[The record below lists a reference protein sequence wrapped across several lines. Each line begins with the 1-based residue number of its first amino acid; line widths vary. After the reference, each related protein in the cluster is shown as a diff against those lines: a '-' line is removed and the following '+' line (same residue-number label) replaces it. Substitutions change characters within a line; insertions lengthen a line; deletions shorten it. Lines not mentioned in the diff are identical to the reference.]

1 MSADE
6 EEGILGRGLTL
17 LVEAVNNGHV
27 TAEEAVR
34 RLQQKLSELTLSGG
48 GAAAA
53 ASSLGDSTAAAEA
66 PSSSQKRGRSEEGE
80 DVLADG
86 AASEG
91 VISFELSYGNLER
104 AWLGSV
110 LIETGGTVTLQVVST
125 DHFAEISRAKVRS
138 RAFEVVRVWVTLSDG
153 VNCAKCHVF
162 SHTNK
167 DLGAWGP
174 QNHEHLFL

>member
-1 MSADE
+1 M
-6 EEGILGRGLTL
+6 
-17 LVEAVNNGHV
+17 
-27 TAEEAVR
+27 
-34 RLQQKLSELTLSGG
+34 
-48 GAAAA
+48 
-53 ASSLGDSTAAAEA
+53 
-66 PSSSQKRGRSEEGE
+66 
-80 DVLADG
+80 LADG

-167 DLGAWGP
+167 DLGASKS
-174 QNHEHLFL
+174 